1 MSDKLLE
8 KMESLL
14 DDVEGT
20 IRNGAVSGDTK
31 LIAKSILLNAH
42 AIMQLT
48 NVLYQQTDHIVDVV
62 NSSRVDDTLLKGIG
76 IEIYNVEDTL
86 KKGLEN
92 IRAEL
97 VK

>member
-1 MSDKLLE
+1 M
-8 KMESLL
+8 
-14 DDVEGT
+14 
-20 IRNGAVSGDTK
+20 
-31 LIAKSILLNAH
+31 LNAH

-48 NVLYQQTDHIVDVV
+48 NVLYQQTDYIVDVV